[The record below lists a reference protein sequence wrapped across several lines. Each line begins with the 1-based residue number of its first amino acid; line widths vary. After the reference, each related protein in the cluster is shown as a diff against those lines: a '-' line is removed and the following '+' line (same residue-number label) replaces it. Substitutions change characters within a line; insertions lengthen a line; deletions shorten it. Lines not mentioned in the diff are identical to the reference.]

1 MREMFFE
8 IITPLKEKEKEN
20 RDNLDKLEA
29 SFKQHLVAFYE
40 LELEQTG
47 PLRQEVNNMKL
58 KIEDYVSLLNKR
70 KKSAKSL
77 RKTGATVHLR
87 SING

>member
-29 SFKQHLVAFYE
+29 SFK
-40 LELEQTG
+40 
-47 PLRQEVNNMKL
+47 
-58 KIEDYVSLLNKR
+58 
-70 KKSAKSL
+70 
-77 RKTGATVHLR
+77 
-87 SING
+87 